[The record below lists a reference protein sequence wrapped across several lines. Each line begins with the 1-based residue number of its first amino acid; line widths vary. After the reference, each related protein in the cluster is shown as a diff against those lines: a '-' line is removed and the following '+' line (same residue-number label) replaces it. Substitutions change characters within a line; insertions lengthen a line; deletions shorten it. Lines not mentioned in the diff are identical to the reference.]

1 MFSTIIIIFLTM
13 NGFNVPDELYNSAF
27 ITENQV
33 IEMFS
38 DQESECLAK
47 TLYFEA
53 RGESEE
59 GIYAV
64 ADVVLNRKLDKKY
77 PDTICG
83 VVNQKGQFTYNHS
96 LKPKN
101 ERVYQRMKYIAIKS
115 IFTHTDNGI
124 LYYHNTTVSPKWS
137 KRLKKVAKIDNHVFY
152 KRKS

>member
-1 MFSTIIIIFLTM
+1 MLSTIIIIFLTM

-38 DQESECLAK
+38 DQESECLAQ

-53 RGESEE
+53 RGESED
-59 GIYAV
+59 GVYAV
-64 ADVVLNRKLDKKY
+64 ADVILNRKLDKKY

-83 VVNQKGQFTYNHS
+83 VVNQKGQFTYDHS

-101 ERVYQRMKYIAIKS
+101 KKVYHKMRYIALKS

-124 LYYHNTTVSPKWS
+124 LYYHNITVNPKWS
-137 KRLKKVAKIDNHVFY
+137 RKLEKVTKIDNHIFY